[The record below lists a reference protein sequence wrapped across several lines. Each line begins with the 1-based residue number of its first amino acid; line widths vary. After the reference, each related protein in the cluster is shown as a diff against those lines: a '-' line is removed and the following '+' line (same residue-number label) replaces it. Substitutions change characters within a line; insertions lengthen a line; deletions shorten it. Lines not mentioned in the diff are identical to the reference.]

1 MSATVAKGK
10 VPTPSSLPYKALSV
24 SLGLVDD
31 AYGLLG
37 YLFLRRRWFRGGIG
51 NMDNFEKL
59 QKDVFESNIS
69 VDVDLC
75 VETEIRERA
84 ASGTEQESTFDTDI
98 IKTNE
103 TSRDEPAA
111 FKFVLSNKKG
121 FENRVFNSPLADYL
135 PPAAHRGH
143 CRLVYP
149 QTTDEQGLK
158 GVVVHLTMTGD
169 QGYSFRQNM
178 LAKPLAKKGY
188 LSIILIVPCYG
199 KRRPDDQDSFY
210 FSTVEDLAVVGVACI
225 VEGAGLCKWAAKQW
239 PGVPICVTGIS
250 WGASMCSG
258 AALLYD
264 GPVAVCPCLGDTSPR
279 ALSTG
284 ILKHQVDM
292 GPTEETANNTHK
304 ALESVNMWGLA
315 AERRKRK
322 KQEPLTLV
330 SVSALNDSIVP
341 PSHSAE
347 LHECMTTCASKSE
360 QIWRAGGH
368 ASCIAM
374 SKYMFVDPIIRSM
387 DLLSEVQAM
396 SGIDPNST
404 VDVS

>member
-135 PPAAHRGH
+135 PPAAHR
-143 CRLVYP
+143 
-149 QTTDEQGLK
+149 
-158 GVVVHLTMTGD
+158 
-169 QGYSFRQNM
+169 
-178 LAKPLAKKGY
+178 
-188 LSIILIVPCYG
+188 
-199 KRRPDDQDSFY
+199 
-210 FSTVEDLAVVGVACI
+210 
-225 VEGAGLCKWAAKQW
+225 
-239 PGVPICVTGIS
+239 
-250 WGASMCSG
+250 
-258 AALLYD
+258 
-264 GPVAVCPCLGDTSPR
+264 
-279 ALSTG
+279 
-284 ILKHQVDM
+284 
-292 GPTEETANNTHK
+292 
-304 ALESVNMWGLA
+304 
-315 AERRKRK
+315 
-322 KQEPLTLV
+322 
-330 SVSALNDSIVP
+330 
-341 PSHSAE
+341 
-347 LHECMTTCASKSE
+347 
-360 QIWRAGGH
+360 
-368 ASCIAM
+368 
-374 SKYMFVDPIIRSM
+374 
-387 DLLSEVQAM
+387 
-396 SGIDPNST
+396 
-404 VDVS
+404 